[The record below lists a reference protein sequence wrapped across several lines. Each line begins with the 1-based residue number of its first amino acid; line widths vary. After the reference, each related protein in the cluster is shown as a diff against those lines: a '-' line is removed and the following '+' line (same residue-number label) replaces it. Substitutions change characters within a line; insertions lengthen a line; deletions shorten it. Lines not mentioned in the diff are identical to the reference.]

1 MQATDVIWMDGAFV
15 AWDDAKVHVISH
27 ALHYASGVFE
37 GIRFY
42 ETPEGPAI
50 FRLQEHI
57 DRLFVSAKKI
67 GMQIPFTREQLVRA
81 TVELIAKNKVGSG
94 YIRPIAFFG
103 YGGMGLTPKGAAIN
117 VAIACW
123 PWPAF
128 LGDKPIKVKTSSFIR
143 IHPKSTHADAKI
155 TGHYINSLLAAQE
168 AHAEGYDEA
177 LLLDWEGFVAEG
189 PGENV
194 FAVKDGVLYTPPLG
208 AILPGITRD
217 SVITI
222 ARDLGI
228 EVRQMTL
235 TPQDLRNA
243 EELFFTGTAV
253 EVAPIG

>member
-1 MQATDVIWMDGAFV
+1 M
-15 AWDDAKVHVISH
+15 
-27 ALHYASGVFE
+27 
-37 GIRFY
+37 
-42 ETPEGPAI
+42 
-50 FRLQEHI
+50 
-57 DRLFVSAKKI
+57 
-67 GMQIPFTREQLVRA
+67 
-81 TVELIAKNKVGSG
+81 
-94 YIRPIAFFG
+94 
-103 YGGMGLTPKGAAIN
+103 
-117 VAIACW
+117 
-123 PWPAF
+123 
-128 LGDKPIKVKTSSFIR
+128 GDKPIKVKTSSFIR

-253 EVAPIG
+253 EVAPIGALDDKTFGPGPVTARLRSVYSDAVHGKAQQYRRWLTIVR